1 MGCAYFRLQS
11 FSRSHLR
18 FTLKPQAVVSLC
30 RWMGCFHT
38 VLHPLIIKHLKLF
51 SLYEGSTLIYECLFD
66 SSPVLTPIFSSL
78 LFLFFSPLL
87 SPLLSSLLL
96 SPLLSSRLLSYSLRS
111 STPEHKWGL
120 GSEQYS
126 QSHDHQEV
134 KGEDRGGVSEAAV
147 PMLSG
152 KNRIRIYYFI
162 NQLS

>member
-18 FTLKPQAVVSLC
+18 FTLKPQAVGSLC

-38 VLHPLIIKHLKLF
+38 VLHPLITKHSKLF
-51 SLYEGSTLIYECLFD
+51 SLCGGSPLMYECLFD
-66 SSPVLTPIFSSL
+66 SSPALTPIFYSL
-78 LFLFFSPLL
+78 PF
-87 SPLLSSLLL
+87 
-96 SPLLSSRLLSYSLRS
+96 SRLLSYSLRS
-111 STPEHKWGL
+111 STPEHIWGP